1 MPRLA
6 DDGAYYGIGRMMRN
20 KTQVADTTV
29 RLLEHI
35 RYEVLPTATIEDKLL
50 EHVPVERTLT
60 VTASPNK
67 GLEETLDLTERLTGH
82 GYVAIPHL
90 AARMVRDRAELV
102 EICDRLSGKGITR
115 IFVPGGDADPPG
127 AYPDA
132 LSLLQELAEIDHPF
146 SHVGITGYP
155 ESHPT
160 IHDDLTI
167 QSMWD
172 KRRYATH
179 IVSNLTFDP
188 SVLTGWVRR
197 MRKRG
202 ITQPLLLG
210 VPGPVDRAKLLA
222 MAGKIG
228 VGESTRFLVK
238 HKGTFARL
246 AAPGGFT
253 GEKFLQKCATEL
265 GAPEFG
271 LEGVH
276 VFTFNQVAETEKWRT
291 ELLERATRR

>member
-35 RYEVLPTATIEDKLL
+35 RYEVLPTATIEDRLL

-253 GEKFLQKCATEL
+253 GEKFLQKCAAEL

>member
-1 MPRLA
+1 
-6 DDGAYYGIGRMMRN
+6 MMRN
-20 KTQVADTTV
+20 KTQVAETTV
-29 RLLEHI
+29 RLLENA

-60 VTASPNK
+60 VTASPSK
-67 GLEETLDLTERLTGH
+67 GLEQTLDLAERLTGH
-82 GYVAIPHL
+82 GYTAIPHL
-90 AARMVRDRAELV
+90 AARMVRDRAELA

-132 LSLLQELAEIDHPF
+132 LSLLEALAEIGHPF
-146 SHVGITGYP
+146 TQVGITGYP

-188 SVLTGWVRR
+188 AVLASWVRR
-197 MRKRG
+197 MRSRG

-210 VPGPVDRAKLLA
+210 VPGPVDRTKLLA

-253 GEKFLQKCATEL
+253 GEKFLQKCAAEL
-265 GAPEFG
+265 SAPELG
-271 LEGVH
+271 LEGLH
-276 VFTFNQVAETEKWRT
+276 VFTFNQIAETEKWRT
-291 ELLERATRR
+291 DLLGRLTARR

>member
-1 MPRLA
+1 
-6 DDGAYYGIGRMMRN
+6 MRN
-20 KTQVADTTV
+20 KSAGVATTV
-29 RLLEHI
+29 RLLGNA

-50 EHVPVERTLT
+50 EHVPVDRTIT
-60 VTASPNK
+60 VTASPSK
-67 GLEETLDLTERLTGH
+67 GLEPTLDLTERLTGH
-82 GYVAIPHL
+82 GYVAVPHL
-90 AARMVRDRAELV
+90 AARMVRDKSELA
-102 EICDRLSGKGITR
+102 EICDRLTGKGITR

-127 AYPDA
+127 AYADA
-132 LSLLQELAEIDHPF
+132 LSMLEDLKELGSPF
-146 SHVGITGYP
+146 PHVGITGYP

-160 IHDDLTI
+160 INDDLTI

-179 IVSNLTFDP
+179 VVSNLTFDP
-188 SVLTGWVRR
+188 AVLSSWVRR
-197 MRKRG
+197 MRARG
-202 ITQPLLLG
+202 IAMPLLLG
-210 VPGPVDRAKLLA
+210 LPGPVDRTKLLA

-253 GEKFLQKCATEL
+253 GEKFLQKVAAQLT
-265 GAPEFG
+265 APEMG

-276 VFTFNQVAETEKWRT
+276 VFTFNQVAETEKWRR
-291 ELLERATRR
+291 ELLDQLAAHR

>member
-1 MPRLA
+1 
-6 DDGAYYGIGRMMRN
+6 MMRN
-20 KTQVADTTV
+20 KTRGADATV
-29 RLLEHI
+29 RLLENT
-35 RYEVLPTATIEDKLL
+35 RYEVLPTASIEDKLL

-60 VTASPNK
+60 VTASPSK
-67 GLEETLDLTERLTGH
+67 GLEQTLDLTERLTGH

-90 AARMVRDRAELV
+90 AARMVRDRAELT
-102 EICDRLSGKGITR
+102 EICDRLTGKGITR
-115 IFVPGGDADPPG
+115 VFVPGGDADPPG

-132 LSLLQELAEIDHPF
+132 LSLLEDLAAIGHPF
-146 SHVGITGYP
+146 AQVGITGYP

-172 KRRYATH
+172 KRRFATH

-188 SVLTGWVRR
+188 SVLTTWVRR
-197 MRKRG
+197 MRSRG
-202 ITQPLLLG
+202 INLPLLLG
-210 VPGPVDRAKLLA
+210 VPGPVDRTKLIA

-228 VGESTRFLVK
+228 VGESTRFLAK

-253 GEKFLQKCATEL
+253 GEKFLQKCAAEL
-265 GAPEFG
+265 AAPEFG

-276 VFTFNQVAETEKWRT
+276 VFTFNQVAETEKWRR
-291 ELLERATRR
+291 ELLDQLTTRR

>member
-1 MPRLA
+1 
-6 DDGAYYGIGRMMRN
+6 MRN
-20 KTQVADTTV
+20 KTMVSDTTV
-29 RLLEHI
+29 RLLRHT

-50 EHVPVERTLT
+50 EHVPVDRTIT
-60 VTASPNK
+60 VTASPSK
-67 GLEETLDLTERLTGH
+67 GLEPTLDLTERLTGH

-90 AARMVRDRAELV
+90 AARMVRDKAELS
-102 EICDRLSGKGITR
+102 EICDRLTGKGITR

-132 LSLLQELAEIDHPF
+132 LSMLEDLAALGHPF
-146 SHVGITGYP
+146 AHVGITGYP

-160 IHDDLTI
+160 IADDLTI

-179 IVSNLTFDP
+179 VVSNLTFDP
-188 SVLTGWVRR
+188 GVLTEWVRR

-202 ITQPLLLG
+202 ITIPLLLG
-210 VPGPVDRAKLLA
+210 IPGPVDRAKLLS

-228 VGESTRFLVK
+228 VGESTRFLAK

-253 GEKFLQKCATEL
+253 GEKFLRKCAAEL

-271 LEGVH
+271 LEGLH

-291 ELLERATRR
+291 ELVEQLTSHH